1 MHDFRSLY
9 RTEVFR
15 LTHRMMPIIM
25 VLGMVLLVVG
35 AYLLLWFSSSS
46 LSEADLANQKEH
58 LRITSAPSYGMDVV
72 YQVTMLLSV
81 VLASSSIATE
91 YGWGTIRAILAKTES
106 RWAFLSAKLV
116 AILTFIAILS
126 IVGVGCI
133 SSLAAL
139 R

>member
-1 MHDFRSLY
+1 MHDLRSLY
-9 RTEVFR
+9 SAEVFR
-15 LTHRMMPIIM
+15 LTHRMMPKVM
-25 VLGMVLLVVG
+25 VLGMVVLVVG

-58 LRITSAPSYGMDVV
+58 LRIASAPRYGMDVV

-106 RWAFLSAKLV
+106 RWAFLSAKLL
-116 AILTFIAILS
+116 AILTFIAVLS
-126 IVGVGCI
+126 IAGVG
-133 SSLAAL
+133 SVLAGSL